1 MTTKLEIFI
10 NCGHLINYMFIE
22 KRKSGKNIKYYLVYS
37 YRDNE
42 KTKKIRKYL
51 GENLTESSIKNKKI
65 KAEETIKKE
74 IQKISTRVF
83 DFFLK
88 PSEIKKLNKL
98 NNKIKIVHLNT
109 KEWKKFE
116 KDFVYNTNA
125 IEGSRVLKEEVLQ
138 ILNKSKVKN
147 AEEKETKNV
156 AKAIEYIHNNK
167 NKEEFDLKLIKK
179 LHNICFKG
187 TKSFAGKFRVVE
199 VVIKD
204 PENKIIH
211 KGVPAKEV
219 EIYLKEMID
228 WYKKNK
234 NKFKPLILAGII
246 HNQFENIHPFR
257 DGNGRIGRLLL
268 NFILLKSSYPPI
280 NILLEDRGEYYYVL
294 QKYSN
299 DDEIELTIKFLIEQ
313 YKKTLK

>member
-1 MTTKLEIFI
+1 
-10 NCGHLINYMFIE
+10 MFIE